1 MMPLCIF
8 MFSVAVAALAA
19 DCTDALRRPWRR
31 AGKQRA
37 KIVALIVA
45 GIPLIWVSTDLVVS
59 FATTPLILVLIR
71 LRREQQRRELYLVHV
86 VGPSVREALRKVE
99 GKVVVTGQAG
109 ASEPHVSLPYP
120 ARGSATTADYD
131 EYLAEKKI
139 AYFWKPEVEVDSKFL
154 PKQIKK

>member
-31 AGKQRA
+31 AGKQRG
-37 KIVALIVA
+37 KVVALIVA
-45 GIPLIWVSTDLVVS
+45 GIPLIWVSTGLVVS

-99 GKVVVTGQAG
+99 GKVVTGQAG
-109 ASEPHVSLPYP
+109 ASEPQCVLTVPSH
-120 ARGSATTADYD
+120 AGM
-131 EYLAEKKI
+131 
-139 AYFWKPEVEVDSKFL
+139 
-154 PKQIKK
+154 

>member
-45 GIPLIWVSTDLVVS
+45 GIPLIWVSTGLVVS

-99 GKVVVTGQAG
+99 GKVVTGQAG
-109 ASEPHVSLPYP
+109 TSEPPCVLTVPSQAGL
-120 ARGSATTADYD
+120 
-131 EYLAEKKI
+131 
-139 AYFWKPEVEVDSKFL
+139 
-154 PKQIKK
+154 